1 MPIFDIIVLATIVTV
16 FTTFGVVLAGVTWY
30 CSDKHKRPVD
40 RRGHRQYPTGADLI
54 VGD

>member
-1 MPIFDIIVLATIVTV
+1 LATIVTV
-16 FTTFGVVLAGVTWY
+16 VTTFGVVLAGVTWY